1 MKLYNKHLTSLA
13 DLKRERY
20 LMKYARQVH
29 HADDL
34 FSFDNRKGKKKK
46 KGPAMEGG
54 SPLGMAASLFGLG
67 PAASGMLGNK
77 RVRRFLIQRIP
88 RKALSRI
95 GWEVLSGY
103 LKWKAIE
110 LSYGL
115 VSDYAKKRRDKNRLE
130 KQNEDAYHPSY
141 QYNEDPY
148 RRSRGL

>member
-20 LMKYARQVH
+20 LMRYAKKVH

-34 FSFDNRKGKKKK
+34 FSFDEPKGKKKK
-46 KGPAMEGG
+46 KSSAVEGG
-54 SPLGMAASLFGLG
+54 SPLGMIASLMGG
-67 PAASGMLGNK
+67 GSAASGLLANK
-77 RVRRFLIQRIP
+77 QLRKFLISRIP
-88 RKALSRI
+88 RKTI
-95 GWEVLSGY
+95 GSVAWEIFGGY

-115 VSDYAKKRRDKNRLE
+115 ISGVIKKQREKKRLE
-130 KQNEDAYHPSY
+130 KLADAYHPVHRY
-141 QYNEDPY
+141 DERTY